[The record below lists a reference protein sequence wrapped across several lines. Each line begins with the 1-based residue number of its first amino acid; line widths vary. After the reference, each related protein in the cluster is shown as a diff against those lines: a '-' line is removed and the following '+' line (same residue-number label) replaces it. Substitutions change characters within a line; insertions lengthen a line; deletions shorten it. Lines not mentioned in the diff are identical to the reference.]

1 MISPEQVQTMIQE
14 RLARAEVK
22 VVGDGQ
28 HFEAI
33 IISPDF
39 VGQTRVK
46 QHQMV
51 YSALQA
57 EMANSIRWY
66 ILHYKQKWHQKQFML
81 CLSKLILLKLGR
93 LLGKL
98 YKIKL

>member
-14 RLARAEVK
+14 RLSNAEVK

-33 IISPDF
+33 IVSPEF
-39 VGQTRVK
+39 TGKTRVK

-51 YSALQA
+51 YAALQA
-57 EMANSIRWY
+57 EMASETI
-66 ILHYKQKWHQKQFML
+66 HA
-81 CLSKLILLKLGR
+81 LSLKTYTPETWQTTGQAV
-93 LLGKL
+93 
-98 YKIKL
+98 

>member
-1 MISPEQVQTMIQE
+1 MIAPEQVQTIIQE
-14 RLARAEVK
+14 RLSNAEVK

-39 VGQTRVK
+39 VGKTRVK

-51 YSALQA
+51 YSVLQSELASETIHALSLKTFTPESWQA
-57 EMANSIRWY
+57 AG
-66 ILHYKQKWHQKQFML
+66 QAV
-81 CLSKLILLKLGR
+81 
-93 LLGKL
+93 
-98 YKIKL
+98 